1 MGSRKSEVY
10 RTRYRYEWKNI
21 FFKKNCSLLDFDD
34 VLSATGGYGRW
45 QVRNFF
51 LLAAFPM
58 AAGIAVVTWTF
69 TAFQV
74 E

>member
-1 MGSRKSEVY
+1 MSGR
-10 RTRYRYEWKNI
+10 I
-21 FFKKNCSLLDFDD
+21 FFKKLFLDFDD

-74 E
+74 K